1 VVAPLRLED
10 LRVRASWAISDVV
23 RGFLVAHI
31 SVPEAAR
38 LSHPGAARDEIEAF
52 LRDEALAN
60 PSLRGLMI
68 FVYGNSNDAIGYVEV
83 VRERTGELTWTIP
96 MSTLGPLFGV
106 SR

>member
-10 LRVRASWAISDVV
+10 LRARTAWAISDVV

-38 LSHPGAARDEIEAF
+38 LSHPGVERDEIEAF
-52 LRDEALAN
+52 LRAEWQAN

-68 FVYGNSNDAIGYVEV
+68 FVYGNTTDAIGYVEV
-83 VRERTGELTWTIP
+83 LRERNGELTWTIP

-106 SR
+106 R